1 MLIKPSLYTTAPKI
15 LYLIINLLK
24 TLNHPRIILTPK
36 TQNLTTGR
44 RNNHN
49 FLVICRSRYLIYLPK
64 HLIRS
69 VLIKGQYIK
78 GYGLGLKKY
87 VGKSTKASLNSF
99 IKVSYIDTKISN
111 NIIP

>member
-1 MLIKPSLYTTAPKI
+1 MLIKPLLYITTLKI

-24 TLNHPRIILTPK
+24 TLNYFKITLILKTRHP
-36 TQNLTTGR
+36 TTGR

-78 GYGLGLKKY
+78 DYSLGLKKY
-87 VGKSTKASLNSF
+87 IGKLTKASLNSS

-111 NIIP
+111 NAI